1 MTGQRTTNRPTRRR
15 LIALAFVAAVTWSGA
30 ASAQQFPIPGKPV
43 RIIVPFPAGGQTDI
57 QARAIGQKMAES
69 LGVPVVVENRPGG
82 STLVGAREVQRA
94 APDGHTLLYT
104 IAIHVQLPHLY
115 KTPPWDAFTDFTPLT
130 AGARSA
136 TVLTAHSSA
145 PFNSAAELVAYAK
158 ANPGKL
164 NYASFGTGTTSH
176 LNGELFGRRAGI
188 KLVHVPY
195 KGSGEAMRDHLA
207 GNVELFF
214 DGPTTAI
221 SNAATGR
228 VKLIAA
234 AAETR
239 YAALPELPTLRE
251 QGYDVGMWGYLW
263 FWGPAG
269 MAPATVD
276 AVYEHLARAI
286 KNPEVEALFA
296 KGGAEASGMPPS
308 EMAREAKS
316 LSDRWGAV
324 IRELGVQIEK

>member
-1 MTGQRTTNRPTRRR
+1 MTCRR
-15 LIALAFVAAVTWSGA
+15 IALLFATIFVILADAAQ
-30 ASAQQFPIPGKPV
+30 AQQFPVPGKTV
-43 RIIVPFPAGGQTDI
+43 RIIVPFPAGGQTDV
-57 QARAIGQKMAES
+57 QARAIGQKLAES
-69 LGVPVVVENRPGG
+69 LGVPVIVENKPGG
-82 STLVGAREVQRA
+82 STLLGAREVQRA

-115 KTPPWDAFTDFTPLT
+115 KNPPWNAFTDFTPLT

-136 TVLTAHSSA
+136 TVLTAHVSA
-145 PFNSAAELVAYAK
+145 PFNTVPELVAYAK

-176 LNGELFGRRAGI
+176 LNGELFRRRAGI
-188 KLVHVPY
+188 DIVHVPY
-195 KGSGEAMRDHLA
+195 KGSGEAMKDHLA

-221 SNAATGR
+221 SNATTGR

-239 YAALPELPTLRE
+239 YAALPELPTLYE
-251 QGYDVGMWGYLW
+251 QGFDVGMWGYLW

-269 MAPATVD
+269 MSPATID
-276 AVYEHLARAI
+276 AVYGHLAKAI
-286 KNPEVEALFA
+286 RNPDIAALFSR
-296 KGGAEASGMPPS
+296 GGAEVSGMPPA

-324 IRELGVQIEK
+324 IRELGVRIEQ

>member
-1 MTGQRTTNRPTRRR
+1 MKRRITRRR
-15 LIALAFVAAVTWSGA
+15 IALLFAAAALTVAGTAH
-30 ASAQQFPIPGKPV
+30 AQAFPIPGKPV
-43 RIIVPFPAGGQTDI
+43 RIIVPFPAGGQTDV

-69 LGVPVVVENRPGG
+69 LGVPVIVENKPGG

-104 IAIHVQLPHLY
+104 IAIHLQLPHLY
-115 KTPPWDAFTDFTPLT
+115 KNPPWDAFTDFTPLT

-136 TVLTAHSSA
+136 TVLTAHVSA
-145 PFNSAAELVAYAK
+145 PFNTLAELVAYAK
-158 ANPGKL
+158 QNPGKL

-176 LNGELFGRRAGI
+176 LNGELFRRRAGI
-188 KLVHVPY
+188 DIVHVPY
-195 KGSGEAMRDHLA
+195 KGSGEAMKDHLA

-239 YAALPELPTLRE
+239 YAALPDLPTLRE
-251 QGYDVGMWGYLW
+251 QGYDVGIWGYLW

-269 MAPATVD
+269 MSPATVE
-276 AVYEHLARAI
+276 AVYGHLAKAI
-286 KNPEVEALFA
+286 KHPSVGELFA
-296 KGGAEASGMPPS
+296 KGGAEVSGMPPA
-308 EMAREAKS
+308 EMARVAKDI
-316 LSDRWGAV
+316 SDRWGAV
-324 IRELGVQIEK
+324 IRETGVKLDP